1 MDLSQVQVGDAASV
15 TQMAQWFVDHL
26 ILGVLVLT
34 RLSTLLMALP
44 AIGVGVPKRIRAFLA
59 ILITGLLLPTV
70 ARFTPPESLPQ
81 IESMV
86 DLTIALAREGLIG
99 LLIGATVQMIITGL
113 QLGGEAITS
122 TGGMQLGDAVDPT
135 TQSSMPSIARL
146 VGLLVTAVM
155 LAVGG
160 HRLLMS
166 LLVDSFRALPAGDVT
181 FSESMME
188 LLIVQL
194 TAGMVAGVKISAP
207 AVAAL
212 LLSNLVTGLVSRTL
226 PQINVLA
233 IGLSINAL
241 AMLVVL
247 SLTIGSAG
255 LIFQDEL
262 SELTARLTQLWQT

>member
-1 MDLSQVQVGDAASV
+1 MDPSEVQLGDPADIK
-15 TQMAQWFVDHL
+15 QMADWFVDHL
-26 ILGVLVLT
+26 ILGVLVMT
-34 RLSTLLMALP
+34 RLSTLLMAMP
-44 AIGVGVPKRIRAFLA
+44 AVGVGVPRRVRALLA

-70 ARFTPPESLPQ
+70 ANFTPPESLPK
-81 IESMV
+81 IESMTE
-86 DLTIALAREGLIG
+86 LTIAVAREGLIG
-99 LLIGATVQMIITGL
+99 MLIGATVQLIVTGL

-122 TGGMQLGDAVDPT
+122 TGGMQLGDAIDPT
-135 TQSSMPSIARL
+135 TSSSMPSIARL

-160 HRLLMS
+160 HRLLMH
-166 LLVDSFRALPAGDVT
+166 LLLDSFYSLPAGDVQ
-181 FSESMME
+181 FSESMMK
-188 LLIVQL
+188 LLVGQL
-194 TAGMVAGVKISAP
+194 GAGMVAGVKVSAP
-207 AVAAL
+207 VVAAL

-262 SELTARLTQLWQT
+262 SQITSRLTVLWQS